1 MKARIKS
8 DLMELM
14 MVPGLSGHEDLIR
27 AEIRKKLEA
36 EDIQCASDRLGNLIS
51 TFKGGEGPSVMVFA
65 HMDQLGFIVRKI
77 NDDGIIKVVRMGGV
91 PERALLSQS
100 VILYSKNKPYIDGI
114 IYNKSHHITEPNEK
128 YFVPKAA
135 EISIDTGLRSKLE
148 VEQHG
153 IKIGSPVVYKPQSLE
168 MKNDCIAGTSID
180 DRAGCAVLIELARHL
195 KKRKN
200 GPTVH
205 IVFSVQEEFNLR
217 GAMSAAH
224 QVKPDIAIQI
234 DLMLATDTPETQD
247 YGEMELG
254 KGPGMSLFSFHGRGT
269 LNGVIPHPSLVDL
282 MEQSADLKNIKLQR
296 SAQVGVLTD
305 LSYIQ
310 QLGNGVASID
320 MGFPMRNSHSSLEIC
335 NINDLVSLEV
345 LLETALSNITSEFSL
360 IRS

>member
-1 MKARIKS
+1 MCSS
-8 DLMELM
+8 DL
-14 MVPGLSGHEDLIR
+14 
-27 AEIRKKLEA
+27 
-36 EDIQCASDRLGNLIS
+36 
-51 TFKGGEGPSVMVFA
+51 
-65 HMDQLGFIVRKI
+65 
-77 NDDGIIKVVRMGGV
+77 
-91 PERALLSQS
+91 
-100 VILYSKNKPYIDGI
+100 
-114 IYNKSHHITEPNEK
+114 
-128 YFVPKAA
+128 
-135 EISIDTGLRSKLE
+135 
-148 VEQHG
+148 
-153 IKIGSPVVYKPQSLE
+153 
-168 MKNDCIAGTSID
+168 
-180 DRAGCAVLIELARHL
+180 
-195 KKRKN
+195 
-200 GPTVH
+200 VH

-234 DLMLATDTPETQD
+234 DLMLATDTPETHD